1 MSRAY
6 RISVKESVNR
16 VIKAEDRVS
25 TQLEIL
31 EVLPPEQMGEL
42 LARELEKRGF
52 ERQGN
57 VLVRQEENGIRI
69 KVNSCTGEVT
79 VSAEMA
85 ERVEAEKEVHGSAYD
100 DVGPGSK
107 AVREQLK
114 QEARKKLEK
123 EVEEKRTGLQSKVT
137 DQLEGELADLKQELD
152 QVVNRVTA
160 DALKQKAASMGQIK
174 EMTEDPQTGN
184 LTIVVEV

>member
-16 VIKAEDRVS
+16 VIKAEDKVS
-25 TQLEIL
+25 THLEIL

-52 ERQGN
+52 ERQGD
-57 VLVRQEENGIRI
+57 VLVRKEEDGITITVDPR
-69 KVNSCTGEVT
+69 TGEVT
-79 VSAEMA
+79 VSAEAA
-85 ERVEAEKEVHGSAYD
+85 EQVEAEKEVHGSAYD
-100 DVGPGSK
+100 DVGPSAK

-114 QEARKKLEK
+114 QEAQKKLEK
-123 EVEEKRTGLQSKVT
+123 EVEDKRSGLQSKVT
-137 DQLEGELADLKQELD
+137 DKLEGELSDLKQELD

-160 DALKQKAASMGQIK
+160 EALKQKAASMGQIK